1 MGCHGRFEGATTTVE
16 TLMDGAYAT
25 ADPSPSPAS
34 SPVPRP
40 EIQTIQL
47 RGTGLSGSWNIVYNG
62 YSTYT
67 LSAVPSADG
76 ALVMLCALFFF
87 FENDN
92 HGIATHPCFWL
103 LLPPHATSAHMPGH
117 SGRPVF

>member
-1 MGCHGRFEGATTTVE
+1 MTVE

-67 LSAVPSADG
+67 FSAVPSADG
-76 ALVMLCALFFF
+76 ACVVIICCVLFFVF
-87 FENDN
+87 V
-92 HGIATHPCFWL
+92 L
-103 LLPPHATSAHMPGH
+103 KTSTTASQPILAFGYYYHLTRSTRVQMPGH
-117 SGRPVF
+117 SGGLCLI